1 MTKKAGISLVV
12 ETPSEKRRREWQ
24 AIRDYRK
31 LLAAYDLP
39 AIPNPEQDKK
49 VSIKV

>member
-1 MTKKAGISLVV
+1 MSDKARISLVV